1 MRGNSRVGGGVSEM
15 QLKVSKK
22 VVFAV
27 LMISIIIFVNA
38 LPVVAAEDDDYIP
51 DDISANIVDAT
62 KGIII
67 EIVDFL
73 TPIVN
78 VICIGM
84 IIVGL
89 ILVAARLEYYGVR
102 MIVGGGVGLAVMNLI
117 IPMILSLI

>member
-15 QLKVSKK
+15 QVKVVSKK
-22 VVFAV
+22 VVFAA
-27 LMISIIIFVNA
+27 LMMVAILFM
-38 LPVVAAEDDDYIP
+38 LPVVAAEENDYIP

-62 KGIII
+62 KGIIL

-78 VICIGM
+78 IICTGM

-102 MIVGGGVGLAVMNLI
+102 LIVGGGVGLAVMNLI
-117 IPMILSLI
+117 IPMLLSLI

>member
-1 MRGNSRVGGGVSEM
+1 M
-15 QLKVSKK
+15 QLRVSKRLA
-22 VVFAV
+22 FAA
-27 LMISIIIFVNA
+27 LMMVAILFM
-38 LPVVAAEDDDYIP
+38 LPVVAAEENDYIP

-78 VICIGM
+78 IICAGM

-89 ILVAARLEYYGVR
+89 ILIAARLEYYGVR
-102 MIVGGGVGLAVMNLI
+102 LIVGGGVGLAVMNLI

>member
-1 MRGNSRVGGGVSEM
+1 M

>member
-1 MRGNSRVGGGVSEM
+1 M

-22 VVFAV
+22 VVFAA

>member
-1 MRGNSRVGGGVSEM
+1 M

-22 VVFAV
+22 VVFAA
-27 LMISIIIFVNA
+27 LTISIIIFVNV
-38 LPVVAAEDDDYIP
+38 LPAVAAEENDYIP

-78 VICIGM
+78 IICAGM

-102 MIVGGGVGLAVMNLI
+102 LIVGGGVGLAVMNLI

>member
-1 MRGNSRVGGGVSEM
+1 M

-117 IPMILSLI
+117 IPIILSLI